1 MLTCTEIA
9 YKMHFDDCMCFG
21 NDTLLIKGPVCQTGL
36 FRFVW
41 YDILFTKY
49 LQNMTCLA
57 EQ

>member
-1 MLTCTEIA
+1 MNNCCSKMLTCTEIA

-49 LQNMTCLA
+49 L
-57 EQ
+57 